1 MASNKNKLTHE
12 EFFKMAIVKLR
23 NVSKSPG
30 IHTVFSGFNEAFR
43 QHFGEDPIAVTQ
55 GLARSGKID
64 LRPVKGGVMIYLPGE
79 GPVPRDKLGK
89 RALSKILD
97 QPEDNEGLVER
108 VIAQVVPEGRKTF
121 PDDFVSSGCGCSE
134 VALPGTVLQLD
145 THSQTLVISPKR
157 HFRYEA
163 RNPSEAKYLVYA
175 NTAGMKKLSVP
186 KDNKVL
192 FDAVANYERYC
203 QEIRA
208 RSFNLLLESTHDEAA
223 AELFCK
229 EVGIRLGLRAPASAP
244 NP

>member
-23 NVSKSPG
+23 DVSKSRG
-30 IHTVFSGFNEAFR
+30 IHTVYSGFNQAFR
-43 QHFGEDPIAVTQ
+43 QHFGEDPIAVSQ
-55 GLARSGKID
+55 GLARSGKIEV
-64 LRPVKGGVMIYLPGE
+64 RPVKGGVMIYLPGE
-79 GPVPRDKLGK
+79 GPVPRDELGK
-89 RALSKILD
+89 RALSKILN
-97 QPEDNEGLVER
+97 QPDDNEGLVER
-108 VIAQVVPEGRKTF
+108 VIAQLVPDGPKTF
-121 PDDFVSSGCGCSE
+121 PNDFVNKGCDYSE

-145 THSQTLVISPKR
+145 THSQTLVVSPKR
-157 HFRYEA
+157 YFRYEA

-175 NTAGMKKLSVP
+175 NTVGKKKLSVP

-208 RSFNLLLESTHDEAA
+208 KCFSLLLESMHDEAA
-223 AELFCK
+223 TELFCK
-229 EVGIRLGLRAPASAP
+229 EVGIRLGLRAPASPP